1 MALGWAIYGT
11 WNWKHDG
18 YEILVHGDL
27 NTRFFEHESHE

>member
-11 WNWKHDG
+11 LNWKHDG

-27 NTRFFEHESHE
+27 NTRFFEHEIF

>member
-1 MALGWAIYGT
+1 MAFGWAIYGT

-27 NTRFFEHESHE
+27 NTRFFSHEIF